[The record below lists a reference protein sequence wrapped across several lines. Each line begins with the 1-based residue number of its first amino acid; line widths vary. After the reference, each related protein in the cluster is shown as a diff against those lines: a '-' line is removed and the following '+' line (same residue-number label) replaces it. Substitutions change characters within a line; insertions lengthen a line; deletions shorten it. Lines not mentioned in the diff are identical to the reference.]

1 MEQFSLEFIT
11 NFKVILTGLFV
22 FVLVYAILNKIQVF
36 GEKKEAINMLLAF
49 FSAAFTLFSGA
60 IVYVLEFGTNIFLI
74 LLIIMFLIFVI
85 ISFMGIE
92 SKVIFEFFTQ
102 HKKIVLIILSLF
114 FIFILFRGVFF
125 AFENTNPSNNY
136 EQTNNIEEVNSNKN
150 DDNSNFLENINPE
163 VFFMVIFFLTLII
176 SLFFIS

>member
-60 IVYVLEFGTNIFLI
+60 VVYVLEFGTNIFLI
-74 LLIIMFLIFVI
+74 LLIIMFLIFII

-92 SKVIFEFFTQ
+92 NSVIFEFFTE
-102 HKKIVLIILSLF
+102 HKKVVLIILALF
-114 FIFILFRGVFF
+114 FIFILFRGIFF
-125 AFENTNPSNNY
+125 AFEDTNPNNY
-136 EQTNNIEEVNSNKN
+136 EQTNNIEEVNNN
-150 DDNSNFLENINPE
+150 ENNDNSNFLENINPE
-163 VFFMVIFFLTLII
+163 IFFMVIFFLTLII